1 MLTIHA
7 SAVNSCEEIPIRI
20 MWSFRRLPLRK
31 LSLINTAILFF
42 AAILMCSFAAAEQK
56 PRPSASSVLGE
67 SERFFDLKI
76 PEGFNAEATDEPGIL
91 KWRKDGGEIYLAVGE
106 SMSDSPEK
114 FFDAIRKAAEKN
126 NRFEEVKV
134 LRLKGGRALLCKEK
148 APEDPCRARSWHML
162 VVTPKKTL
170 IVDFTAPA
178 KEFDSFI
185 PAFEEA
191 VKSLKLK
198 SPS

>member
-1 MLTIHA
+1 M
-7 SAVNSCEEIPIRI
+7 
-20 MWSFRRLPLRK
+20 RK
-31 LSLINTAILFF
+31 LNLTNTAFFLF
-42 AAILMCSFAAAEQK
+42 AAILLCSFAAAEQK
-56 PRPSASSVLGE
+56 TGPSASSVLSE

-76 PEGFNAEATDEPGIL
+76 PDGFNAEATDEPGIL

-134 LRLKGGRALLCKEK
+134 LRLKGGRGLLCKEK
-148 APEDPCRARSWHML
+148 APDDPGRARSWRIL
-162 VVTPKKTL
+162 VVAHKKTL
-170 IVDFTAPA
+170 ILDFTATA
-178 KEFDSFI
+178 KEFNSFI

>member
-1 MLTIHA
+1 
-7 SAVNSCEEIPIRI
+7 
-20 MWSFRRLPLRK
+20 MWSFRRLPLRN
-31 LSLINTAILFF
+31 LNLTNTAFFLFT
-42 AAILMCSFAAAEQK
+42 AILMCSFAAAEQK
-56 PRPSASSVLGE
+56 PRPSDTSVLGE
-67 SERFFDLKI
+67 SQRFFDLKI

-126 NRFEEVKV
+126 KRFDEVKV
-134 LRLKGGRALLCKEK
+134 LRLKGGRGLLCKEK
-148 APEDPCRARSWHML
+148 APDDPGRARSWRIL
-162 VVTPKKTL
+162 VVANKKTL
-170 IVDFTAPA
+170 ILDFTATA
-178 KEFDSFI
+178 KEFSSFI